1 METMKQFVMAVTI
14 LALGVMPLAAGNV
27 YLPKDQ
33 KEFKIKEDDIVR
45 FTGPSPGSTGIKTE
59 VKVTMGKATVTERTV
74 YAVKDG
80 MVVRP
85 PGSGPLEFDVVPMP
99 GNVGMITVAVTVTPP
114 GGKAEVKEYKFEVVK

>member
-1 METMKQFVMAVTI
+1 MKQFVMAVTI

-27 YLPKDQ
+27 YLPKDE
-33 KEFKIKEDDIVR
+33 KEFKIKADDIVR

-59 VKVTMGKATVTERTV
+59 VKVTMGKAKVTERTV
-74 YAVKDG
+74 YSVKGG
-80 MVVRP
+80 MVDMA

-99 GNVGMITVAVTVTPP
+99 GDLGKITVSVTVTPP